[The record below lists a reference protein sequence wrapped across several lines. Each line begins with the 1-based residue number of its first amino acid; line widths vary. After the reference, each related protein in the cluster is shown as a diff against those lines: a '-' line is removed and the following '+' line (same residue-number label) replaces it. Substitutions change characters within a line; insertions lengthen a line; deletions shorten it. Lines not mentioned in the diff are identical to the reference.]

1 LKYSIVQGLISKSA
15 IAKRLGLVNVA
26 DPTIPEDSDALW
38 ELIANYLAQLCLD
51 LTLVLSPEV
60 IVLNG
65 AILNQP
71 KLLPLIQKS
80 FTKLLNNYVDHPKLK
95 SKFFFF

>member
-1 LKYSIVQGLISKSA
+1 LVSKSA

-26 DPTIPEDSDALW
+26 DPTVPDDSNVW
-38 ELIANYLAQLCLD
+38 EICANYLAQLCLD

-65 AILNQP
+65 GLVSQP
-71 KLLPLIQKS
+71 KMLPLIQKK
-80 FTKLLNNYVDHPKLK
+80 FTQLLNNYVDHPKLK
-95 SKFFFF
+95 GKFH